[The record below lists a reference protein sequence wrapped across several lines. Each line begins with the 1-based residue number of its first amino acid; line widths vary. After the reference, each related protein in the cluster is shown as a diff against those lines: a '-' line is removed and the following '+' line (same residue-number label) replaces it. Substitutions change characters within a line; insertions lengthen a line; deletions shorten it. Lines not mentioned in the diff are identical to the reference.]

1 MKKLPSK
8 PLVLVKWLDAS
19 ALAPTTT
26 VDDDNL
32 EELLHKNWPIYTVG
46 WLLKE
51 DGHGVSIGSEWIE
64 DEQVY
69 RNTTFVPSSLVVSIH
84 RLNRAKKLYTPPS
97 TSFDDGLT
105 SAPVV

>member
-1 MKKLPSK
+1 
-8 PLVLVKWLDAS
+8 VIVKWLDAS

-32 EELLHKNWPIYTVG
+32 VELLHKNWPIYTVG

-51 DGHGVSIGSEWIE
+51 DSHGVSIGSEWIE

-69 RNTTFVPSSLVVSIH
+69 RNTTFVPAALVESIH
-84 RLNRAKKLYTPPS
+84 RLSRGKKLVKPTEPLTPTPS
-97 TSFDDGLT
+97 
-105 SAPVV
+105 A